1 MTAMEQAVMERMG
14 YLQRYKVSGGNVAF
28 CKLQNFGI
36 FCLDNIRLILVL
48 SSLSRDFLP
57 HSPYLSL
64 KVQKIFWVKL
74 K

>member
-36 FCLDNIRLILVL
+36 FCLTTLGL
-48 SSLSRDFLP
+48 SSPEFTIKRFFTTFT
-57 HSPYLSL
+57 
-64 KVQKIFWVKL
+64 IFVIESTKDIL
-74 K
+74 GKT